1 MSDIINNNDV
11 DVLSEYFEVVSGDV
25 YVTFKGVI
33 CCSLSGGVK
42 NVLYGKTINMSEMYD
57 TMMDDITKMI
67 IDCDFSKDE
76 YLNKRG
82 HQNLID
88 SVSKYTIKK
97 YGVSFKWVDKIVNG
111 RIGSYDC
118 DRIYECMIDRVGG
131 IEKIDWLKVYESTK
145 SFITH
150 NHDILMCIANE
161 ILKNDIYRYFVN
173 RYNLKATGI
182 KNVGRKTHTTQT
194 EKFIILEWDSGNRRS
209 VPLADLVINKKE
221 WWRQATLDPRTR
233 RGDIQDYD
241 VLLNGRDEN
250 EVLPDVC
257 PIDNNIV
264 LNYTKIDFSV
274 NTNHNVN
281 ECKNHNDTTDYG
293 DKTWS
298 FASIDRIDST
308 KPYSYDNIEVI
319 STYYNTQVKNCASH
333 SQIGKLYYYQ
343 LKKLLSKKISKELV
357 KSMSDDELYKVSD
370 MFSVYFKL
378 FEIVSDNSTIL
389 HKEMVRRDKKSKLV
403 VKV

>member
-1 MSDIINNNDV
+1 MTDTSIIDNNVDEV
-11 DVLSEYFEVVSGDV
+11 DVLSEYFEVVDKDV
-25 YVTFKGVI
+25 YCTFKGVI

-42 NVLYGKTINMSEMYD
+42 NVLYGKTINMSEMYNE
-57 TMMDDITKMI
+57 MIDDITKMI

-76 YLNKRG
+76 YLNKHG
-82 HQNLID
+82 HQILID

-97 YGVSFKWVDKIVNG
+97 YGVSIDWADKIVNG
-111 RIGSYDC
+111 RIGSFYT
-118 DRIYECMIDRVGG
+118 DRIYECMINRAGG
-131 IEKIDWLKVYESTK
+131 VEKIDWLRIYNNTRQ
-145 SFITH
+145 FMCH
-150 NHDILMCIANE
+150 NDDILMYIAKE
-161 ILKNDIYRYFVN
+161 ILKKDIYRYFVN

-250 EVLPDVC
+250 EILPDVC

-274 NTNHNVN
+274 NTNQNIT
-281 ECKNHNDTTDYG
+281 ECKNHNDTTDDGFIFFHDTYPYDPYLFDKSQCG
-293 DKTWS
+293 DVYKT
-298 FASIDRIDST
+298 ALYI
-308 KPYSYDNIEVI
+308 K
-319 STYYNTQVKNCASH
+319 KNFN
-333 SQIGKLYYYQ
+333 
-343 LKKLLSKKISKELV
+343 EN
-357 KSMSDDELYKVSD
+357 
-370 MFSVYFKL
+370 
-378 FEIVSDNSTIL
+378 FEIVTLPINPGVTI
-389 HKEMVRRDKKSKLV
+389 VKKIKNYKQLIYL
-403 VKV
+403 